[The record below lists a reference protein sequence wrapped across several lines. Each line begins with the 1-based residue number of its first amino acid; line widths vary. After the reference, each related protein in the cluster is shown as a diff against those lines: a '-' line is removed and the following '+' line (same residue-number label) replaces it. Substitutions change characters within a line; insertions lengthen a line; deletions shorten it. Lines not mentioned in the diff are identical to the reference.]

1 MYQVVRV
8 GSGSS
13 SYEIFNETL
22 STDFE
27 LPTKYE
33 PELVDEIATMIGVNI
48 KEPFVQYGSQEDIE
62 A

>member
-1 MYQVVRV
+1 MYQVVKV
-8 GSGSS
+8 GSGAS

-33 PELVDEIATMIGVNI
+33 PELMDEIATMIGEHQGTFESRVRA
-48 KEPFVQYGSQEDIE
+48 QEDIE